1 MLEEAINL
9 IKKQKEMYKIQ
20 EENIRENIKKKK
32 LREAIKKD
40 ITEKTEILDY
50 ILDILNKQQKK

>member
-32 LREAIKKD
+32 LREAIKKE

-50 ILDILNKQQKK
+50 ILDILNKQKK